1 MTHLGNPGWSYIAIF
16 NLITFAK
23 VLCQIR
29 SYSQFPWIKMWTYLL
44 GAHRLNPYRS
54 SNVFQVLLCKCF
66 NSENLNISFRLK
78 SGSEFESKHNTETE
92 QEAIS
97 GCARKWKSHEL
108 RSTFWMYT
116 PLGYFFLHR
125 RVGLGPQNEDK
136 TISVMVV
143 KTPSHP
149 RRAESR
155 EGHLWVFSWSC
166 PRMLQKCNLAQGSL
180 RQEKSALPHTYHSL
194 WCNLPLGPMAWCRN
208 WLSEEKRTWP
218 CIGLRS
224 RRNLCSPGR
233 KCLHW
238 I

>member
-44 GAHRLNPYRS
+44 GAHRLNPYRN
-54 SNVFQVLLCKCF
+54 SNVFEVLLCKCF

-125 RVGLGPQNEDK
+125 SVGLGSPKWRQNYQCYGSED
-136 TISVMVV
+136 SF
-143 KTPSHP
+143 PSP
-149 RRAESR
+149 KSR
-155 EGHLWVFSWSC
+155 ESGRGTCGCFHHPVPECYRSV
-166 PRMLQKCNLAQGSL
+166 
-180 RQEKSALPHTYHSL
+180 
-194 WCNLPLGPMAWCRN
+194 
-208 WLSEEKRTWP
+208 TWHREVS
-218 CIGLRS
+218 G
-224 RRNLCSPGR
+224 RRNLLFPTHTIVSGVTSLWVLWPDVEIG
-233 KCLHW
+233 
-238 I
+238 